1 VRRRRKNKLPIVV
14 SLIIVFISF
23 FVYYSNYF
31 ERVAPVV
38 AIDKKIFWNLQNKIN
53 VSIKDNAN
61 IKSYRVVLKS
71 QSNETVLIDK
81 QNLSEGVVEKTL
93 SISPPA
99 IISYSPEDVKLEITV
114 ADNSYW
120 NFFMGNITKKIVD
133 VTVDKVIPKI
143 NSVYQTRH
151 IKRGGS
157 AAIIFRARDN
167 NLENVYIDTGKHKF
181 YPTKFYKDG
190 YYLSLIGW
198 DINDDNFKVVVVAED
213 KAGNFSKKV
222 LTLYQSNKEYRTSY
236 IRLKDSFINNEISSL
251 IDELYM
257 NSTIEKPNEK
267 FKLINEVERQRN
279 EEYIHAITAPTDLE
293 YKDIKFRAF
302 KPLPH
307 SMVVASFGDH
317 RFYYKQN
324 RQNIISESFHLGID
338 LASVKMAPI
347 KTTSTAKVVS
357 HKSNGIYGNMPVLY
371 HGLGLYTIYGHCS
384 NILVNEGDIVTN
396 GDSIAQTGKTGLAL
410 GDHLHFG
417 VLIQGVEVNPYDWM
431 RQDFIDKSIIDV
443 IAKAKHIIDGEIIK

>member
-1 VRRRRKNKLPIVV
+1 
-14 SLIIVFISF
+14 
-23 FVYYSNYF
+23 
-31 ERVAPVV
+31 
-38 AIDKKIFWNLQNKIN
+38 
-53 VSIKDNAN
+53 
-61 IKSYRVVLKS
+61 
-71 QSNETVLIDK
+71 
-81 QNLSEGVVEKTL
+81 
-93 SISPPA
+93 
-99 IISYSPEDVKLEITV
+99 
-114 ADNSYW
+114 
-120 NFFMGNITKKIVD
+120 MGNITKKIVD

-443 IAKAKHIIDGEIIK
+443 IAKAKHIIDGDISK